1 MRRLL
6 NSLYVLTEDAYL
18 SLEGENVVVKR
29 DGAEMGRFPLHGLE
43 QIVCFSYLGASP
55 ALMGKCVEQQ
65 IELSFFSPGGRFL
78 ARAGGGPQGNVL
90 LRRRQYAAADSPA
103 ESLRVAKHFIIG
115 KIYNARWVLERT
127 TRDHA
132 VSVDVA
138 KLREASDGLKCA
150 LQSVRECENMDSL
163 RGIEGEA
170 ASTYFSAFD
179 EMILH
184 PDPRFRFGT
193 RNRRPPLD
201 RVNALLSFA
210 YQLLANNCAAAL
222 ESVGLDPYVGMM
234 HTDRPGRK
242 SLALDLMEE
251 LRAVVADRFVL
262 SGINN
267 RVFSADMFD
276 TMENGAV
283 LLNDAGRRTF
293 FSAWKERRNDQITH
307 PFLKEK
313 ISWGLLPYV
322 QALLL
327 ARYLRGDLDDYP
339 PFLWK

>member
-1 MRRLL
+1 MKKLL
-6 NSLYVLTEDAYL
+6 NTLYIFTEDAYL
-18 SLEGENVVVKR
+18 SLNGENVVIWQNETKL
-29 DGAEMGRFPLHGLE
+29 GRIPLHTLE
-43 QIVCFSYLGASP
+43 SIISFSYKGASP

-78 ARAGGGPQGNVL
+78 ARAGGGPRGNVL
-90 LRRRQYAAADSPA
+90 LRRRQYAAADSPN
-103 ESLRVAKHFIIG
+103 ESLRIAKNFIIG

-132 VSVDVA
+132 LSVDVS
-138 KLREASDGLKCA
+138 KLHEASVGLKNA
-150 LQSVRECENMDSL
+150 LQSVRDCEDMDSM

-184 PDPRFRFGT
+184 PDPQFHFST

-262 SGINN
+262 TGINN
-267 RVFSADMFD
+267 RIFSADMFIS
-276 TMENGAV
+276 MENGAV
-283 LLNDAGRRTF
+283 LLNDAGRRAF
-293 FSAWKERRNDQITH
+293 FGAWKERRNDKITH
-307 PFLKEK
+307 PFLREK